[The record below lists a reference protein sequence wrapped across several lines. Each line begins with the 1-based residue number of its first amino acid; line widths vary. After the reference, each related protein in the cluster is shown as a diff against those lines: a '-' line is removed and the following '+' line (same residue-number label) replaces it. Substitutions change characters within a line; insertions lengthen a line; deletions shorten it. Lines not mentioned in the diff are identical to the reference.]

1 MTNNQILT
9 KLKDDEQYYGE
20 FGKTYLSNSD
30 IGALL
35 YDLHSFKK
43 SKFTLPMLKGRYL
56 HTACLESAK
65 LSTYPISDSSSRN
78 TKIYKE
84 EMLNHTD
91 EMILLQKEVDELTAM
106 VKALKSNLEISDM
119 IWGLPGENEVPGI
132 AEIEGN
138 MWKAKADRI
147 LDKSIVDIKTTSDL
161 DGFRY
166 SARKY
171 NYDSQ
176 AYIYQ
181 TIFGKPL
188 QFIVIEKKT
197 CRMGFFECST
207 EFIEAGAEKVR
218 MATANYEAFYGENKT
233 QDIEQYYVSGIL

>member
-1 MTNNQILT
+1 MKNSQILEI
-9 KLKDDEQYYGE
+9 LKDDQKYYGD
-20 FGKTYLSNSD
+20 FGKEYLSNSD

-35 YDLHSFKK
+35 YDLRSFKQ

-56 HTACLESAK
+56 HTCCLEESKIADY
-65 LSTYPISDSSSRN
+65 SISEASSRN

-84 EMLNHTD
+84 QVLEEGA
-91 EMILLQKEVDELTAM
+91 EMILLSHEVESTNEM
-106 VKALKSNLEISDM
+106 VQALKTNLEISDL

-132 AEIEGN
+132 AKIEGN

-147 LDKSIVDIKTTSDL
+147 LSNKIIDIKTTSDL

-166 SARKY
+166 SAKRY

-188 QFIVIEKKT
+188 QFVVIENKT
-197 CRMGFFECST
+197 CRIGLFGCST
-207 EFIEAGAEKVR
+207 DFIEAGSEKVKQ
-218 MATANYEAFYGENKT
+218 ATVNYEAFFGKNKT
-233 QDIEQYYVSGIL
+233 QDIDQHYVMGIL